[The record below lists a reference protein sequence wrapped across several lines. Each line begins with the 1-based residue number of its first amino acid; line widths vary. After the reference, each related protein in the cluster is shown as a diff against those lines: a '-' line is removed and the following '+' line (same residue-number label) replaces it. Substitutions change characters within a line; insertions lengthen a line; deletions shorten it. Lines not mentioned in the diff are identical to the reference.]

1 MVDEQ
6 VGRIYFCSL
15 RENKYYCKQ
24 TRFFILSIVHLMCF
38 YNNIKSLEK
47 KTLTI
52 IEHNSY
58 TIDVNVIMLQTNNQ
72 SNFNI
77 KKLVVK
83 VNEMVLFVS
92 ISLLTFFLS

>member
-1 MVDEQ
+1 
-6 VGRIYFCSL
+6 
-15 RENKYYCKQ
+15 
-24 TRFFILSIVHLMCF
+24 MCF

-47 KTLTI
+47 KTLSI
-52 IEHNSY
+52 IEHNLY

-92 ISLLTFFLS
+92 ISLLTFFLF